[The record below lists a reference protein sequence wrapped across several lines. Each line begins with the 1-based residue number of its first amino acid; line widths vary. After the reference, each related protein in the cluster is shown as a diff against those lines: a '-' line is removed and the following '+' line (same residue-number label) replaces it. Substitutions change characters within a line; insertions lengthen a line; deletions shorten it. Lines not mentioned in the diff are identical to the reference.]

1 MTGWDAEPAP
11 LSHYAVVVIVP
22 GQRFLL
28 STSDVGG
35 SSHSSHPLS
44 FREHCYRE
52 MVRRIGWGRSR
63 GQLGC
68 WGDSGS
74 VPLIPLPPPPL
85 PPLCRGPGAG
95 RVSIFSLSS
104 APHVRNTSSS
114 LPTQSLGSPC
124 PAVQAP
130 GVSQPPSSVPPTPA
144 TPPGQGRLVMSPIS
158 AAPSWGS
165 HPVPPLALVTSPPSR
180 QYPQDPPG
188 LRIGPLIPEQDYE
201 RLGDCDPEGSQESPI
216 HGEEQPLLH
225 VPEGLRGECWG
236 ADDPRGLSLAT
247 AKSPPPLPRSPLCS
261 GSWHHIQ
268 NLDTFFTKISF
279 VFWKPRGGFGDQKG
293 PEKAFLLPCF
303 LMTSHLQLSPEGRL
317 YLHPARGPIPTGVRC
332 AP

>member
-1 MTGWDAEPAP
+1 
-11 LSHYAVVVIVP
+11 
-22 GQRFLL
+22 
-28 STSDVGG
+28 
-35 SSHSSHPLS
+35 
-44 FREHCYRE
+44 

-247 AKSPPPLPRSPLCS
+247 AKSPPSPLSPLLRLLAPHPEPGYLLHQDILCVS
-261 GSWHHIQ
+261 EAMWGFWGSKGSREGLPVTLFL
-268 NLDTFFTKISF
+268 NDLTSTATT
-279 VFWKPRGGFGDQKG
+279 RGT
-293 PEKAFLLPCF
+293 A
-303 LMTSHLQLSPEGRL
+303 LS
-317 YLHPARGPIPTGVRC
+317 ASC
-332 AP
+332 